1 MFVGATPAV
10 MSNNTLTLEIY
21 FSTLQYVDVVS
32 VAAYSLMALLSDV
45 GGALS
50 LLLGA
55 TLLTVYELL
64 EFSVQLGHHVTVTRR
79 RPTLNYIA
87 NTTQ

>member
-1 MFVGATPAV
+1 
-10 MSNNTLTLEIY
+10 
-21 FSTLQYVDVVS
+21 
-32 VAAYSLMALLSDV
+32 MALLSDV